1 MEQNRE
7 NVANGSVNM
16 AGCSMATGGN
26 LWDRVLSRRVAE
38 MKRVEKVVDA
48 LPMPGET
55 MPAGMSV
62 VECSNLRHDA
72 SGRYLQAVGKPKR
85 HARLASLPILTWT
98 QGEEGRVG
106 MIKSGARLR
115 LEYIDSDVAGYDM
128 GGIAGEVESAVAVDA
143 GRIVV
148 MTDVDKYDVVRGA
161 DGKWSVR
168 QRALYPVLRFEAV
181 DVMRLSAEAEER
193 ELSGSYDTRSTTL
206 TDADTDRL
214 GADLMRSYCD
224 LVDKAVRGGM
234 ELQPVL
240 ARYRVEGADGEV
252 LYRSP
257 VTLVGA
263 PTGVQC
269 MEELSCN
276 LSADYRRRG
285 ALRVSAEV
293 YKLRLRQVGSASADA
308 RRAARL
314 VVETSLP
321 LHPVD
326 SKAVAAN
333 VLRQSGTNGVE
344 LRCFLPGASVT
355 MVAARAN
362 MASQM
367 RAMVLKGDAVFR
379 EAAVVYNPFGGAAV
393 DVEVRVPRAGI
404 SGVDGEQKRVAA
416 QMAQVVKP
424 VDGVVARS
432 MAPNRFT
439 AASGCRVGDMVV
451 WGGVTLRGYCGYR
464 VEEFTKATTA
474 TGDGLGW
481 RSVVVTE
488 LASGV
493 KRVAT
498 SWGSGEAPLRLSPV
512 LSSPRADAVKL
523 TVVVERSGVVYKGT
537 FPLTANESM
546 TAAYYVDAD
555 CADIEL
561 EAVDE
566 AFAYVDDEAEAEE
579 HASLLLV
586 ARRAN
591 PVEGIAAAAAGRGRV
606 VETIAVDRRGS
617 TWEFDR
623 QRLYAISDGGVY
635 VLNVGGAATALR
647 CDRVDRRGVAGRE
660 AVAETDDD
668 KYPVVAVASGDLI
681 GLSRGNVATIE
692 AGVGATA
699 IGWDRVHKELWLAD
713 EAGNAVV
720 MVQLGGARRSVA
732 GLSVTAMSDGGRGLL
747 ISSDLGVRDTSLG
760 EMAMV
765 EVSYRLRCDMPATGW
780 YRDDSRLSRLGVEL
794 RSANMNGVV
803 RVASRT
809 IAASDVGR
817 EIAVAVRGE
826 VNGPIDVGMAWMRD
840 AVVEVSV
847 SGEMTSGSELRAIV
861 MDIVR
866 RGQR

>member
-1 MEQNRE
+1 M
-7 NVANGSVNM
+7 VG
-16 AGCSMATGGN
+16 GSMATGGN
-26 LWDRVLSRRVAE
+26 LWDRVLSRRVAG

-48 LPMPGET
+48 LPMPGDAL
-55 MPAGMSV
+55 PAGMSV

-85 HARLASLPILTWT
+85 HERLAALPILTWT
-98 QGEEGRVG
+98 QVEEGRVG
-106 MIKSGARLR
+106 LFKSGARLR
-115 LEYIDSDVAGYDM
+115 LEYLDSDVAGYDM

-143 GRIVV
+143 DRIVV
-148 MTDVDKYDVVRGA
+148 MTDVDKYDVERGA
-161 DGKWSVR
+161 DGRWSVK

-206 TDADTDRL
+206 NDADTDRL

-240 ARYRVEGADGEV
+240 ARYRVEGAGGEV

-321 LHPVD
+321 VHPVD

-362 MASQM
+362 MAAQM

-379 EAAVVYNPFGGAAV
+379 EAAVVYNPFGDGTV

-439 AASGCRVGDMVV
+439 VASGCRVGDMVV

-566 AFAYVDDEAEAEE
+566 AFEYVDDEAEAEE
-579 HASLLLV
+579 HASTLLV

-591 PVEGIAAAAAGRGRV
+591 PAEGIAAATAGRGRV
-606 VETIAVDRRGS
+606 V
-617 TWEFDR
+617 
-623 QRLYAISDGGVY
+623 
-635 VLNVGGAATALR
+635 
-647 CDRVDRRGVAGRE
+647 
-660 AVAETDDD
+660 
-668 KYPVVAVASGDLI
+668 
-681 GLSRGNVATIE
+681 ATIE
-692 AGVGATA
+692 PGVGATA

-720 MVQLGGARRSVA
+720 MEQLGGARRSVA
-732 GLSVTAMSDGGRGLL
+732 GLSVGAMSDSGRGLL

-760 EMAMV
+760 EMAMA
-765 EVSYRLRCDMPATGW
+765 EVGYRLRCDMPATGW
-780 YRDDSRLSRLGVEL
+780 YRGDSRLSRLGVEL

-809 IAASDVGR
+809 IAASDAGR
-817 EIAVAVRGE
+817 AVAVAVRGE
-826 VNGPIDVGMAWMRD
+826 VNGPIDVGMAWMRN
-840 AVVEVSV
+840 AVLEVSV
-847 SGEMTSGSELRAIV
+847 TGEMTSGSQVRAIV
-861 MDIVR
+861 MDIVHR
-866 RGQR
+866 RK